1 MGLKAHDGN
10 PIFVNEQGRIG
21 PAEWAASGRALP
33 GESVSGD
40 HFVALDTG
48 DGAALFGVIDGLG
61 HGDAA
66 ADAAHRAAAVLS
78 ENPAEPLDVLIL
90 LCHRALSN
98 TRGAAM
104 TLVGFSPGLISWI
117 GIGNV
122 RASLVAVAPGG
133 PSVRASV
140 LMSGG
145 IVGYSLPP
153 VFEPQVLP
161 VRTGDL
167 LVMATDGIAADEA
180 LSINLASQTR
190 EISEQLVQERSKS
203 TDDSLVL
210 VVRHRGAPQ

>member
-1 MGLKAHDGN
+1 MGLN
-10 PIFVNEQGRIG
+10 LVQEQGRIG
-21 PAEWAASGRALP
+21 SAEWAAAGRALP
-33 GESVSGD
+33 GENVSGD

-48 DGAALFGVIDGLG
+48 DGSALFGAIDGLG

-66 ADAAHRAAAVLS
+66 FDAAHRAAAVLS

-98 TRGAAM
+98 TRGAAV
-104 TLVGFSPGLISWI
+104 TLVSFSPSSISWI

-133 PSVRASV
+133 PAVRATA
-140 LMSGG
+140 LNFGG
-145 IVGYSLPP
+145 IVGYSLPT
-153 VFEPQVLP
+153 VFEAQTIP

-167 LVMATDGIAADEA
+167 LVIATDGLGTDESA
-180 LSINLASQTR
+180 SVNLASQTR
-190 EISEQLVQERSKS
+190 EIAEDLVATRSKS

-210 VVRHRGAPQ
+210 VVRHRGTPQ

>member
-1 MGLKAHDGN
+1 MQ
-10 PIFVNEQGRIG
+10 EQGRIG

-48 DGAALFGVIDGLG
+48 GSSALFGVIDGLG
-61 HGDAA
+61 HGEAA
-66 ADAAHRAAAVLS
+66 ADAAHRAAGVLS

-90 LCHRALSN
+90 LCHRALAS
-98 TRGAAM
+98 TRGAAI
-104 TLVGFSPGLISWI
+104 TLVSFSPGLLTWL

-122 RASLVAVAPGG
+122 RASLVSVAPGG
-133 PSVRASV
+133 PIVRDSV

-153 VFEPQVLP
+153 VFEPQTTP
-161 VRTGDL
+161 IRTGDL
-167 LVMATDGIAADEA
+167 LVMSTDGITIDEA
-180 LSINLASQTR
+180 KGINLASQTR
-190 EISEQLVQERSKS
+190 EICDDIIATRSKS

-210 VVRHRGAPQ
+210 AVRHRGAPQ